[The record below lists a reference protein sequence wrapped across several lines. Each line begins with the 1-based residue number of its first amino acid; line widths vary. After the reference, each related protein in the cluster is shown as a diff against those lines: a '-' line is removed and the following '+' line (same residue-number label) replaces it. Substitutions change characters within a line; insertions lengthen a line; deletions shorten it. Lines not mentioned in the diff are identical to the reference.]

1 MYKDATI
8 QKYLNDFAAKQS
20 TPGGGSAAALCGALG
35 VSALLMS
42 ANFSDQKIFA
52 EIIAELEEI
61 KKELLELV
69 NKDAEVYA
77 KLREAMKAKTDLEFP
92 AKESFG
98 VPHAIA
104 QLSNKALQHCQTLLD
119 KGNKY
124 LVSDVGCGAAF
135 LEAAFQA
142 AVLNCN
148 MNLALIKDK
157 PFVDNARKELS
168 EIGGKL
174 QNDCKIIRRKADCG

>member
-1 MYKDATI
+1 MYKNKTI
-8 QKYLNDFAAKQS
+8 QEYLNDFAAKQS
-20 TPGGGSAAALCGALG
+20 TPGGGSAAALCAALG

-42 ANFSDQKIFA
+42 ANFSDQELLA
-52 EIIAELEEI
+52 EVIADLEEA
-61 KKELLELV
+61 KKELLELID
-69 NKDAEVYA
+69 KDAEVYA
-77 KLREAMKAKTDLEFP
+77 KLREAMKAKDNLEFP

-104 QLSNKALQHCQTLLD
+104 QLSNKALQHCQVLLD

-157 PFVDNARKELS
+157 SFVDSTRKELS
-168 EIGGKL
+168 TIGKEVTRIKTDTL
-174 QNDCKIIRRKADCG
+174 KRVAS